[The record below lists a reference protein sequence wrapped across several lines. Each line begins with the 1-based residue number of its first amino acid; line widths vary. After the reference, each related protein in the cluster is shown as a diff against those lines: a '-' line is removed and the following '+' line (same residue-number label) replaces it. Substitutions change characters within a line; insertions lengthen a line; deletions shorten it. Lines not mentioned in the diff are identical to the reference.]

1 MSRTKSAI
9 NPLEFMALK
18 TRVGHEKADEL
29 ALPTLLYLDSA
40 KRGMGSLAAEN
51 ALVRTVVIAQVI
63 GSKSGT
69 RAFYD
74 CACRAGVQLAKAAGR
89 GADLLALT
97 TGEYSALRHMVASYL
112 RILPTLQI
120 QMLAY
125 SHMQAERLIMEMAGE
140 NI

>member
-1 MSRTKSAI
+1 MSRAKTALDPI
-9 NPLEFMALK
+9 AYLALK
-18 TRVGHEKADEL
+18 TKVGREKADEL

-40 KRGMGSLAAEN
+40 KRGQGSIAAEN

-63 GSKSGT
+63 GSKSGN

-89 GADLLALT
+89 GTEWLTLT
-97 TGEYSALRHMVASYL
+97 TGEYQALRHMVASYL

-120 QMLAY
+120 QMLAF
-125 SHMQAERLIMEMAGE
+125 SHRRADELIMGIAEG
-140 NI
+140 